1 MAKDTVVCKM
11 KAGYPLVSYPGAV
24 LVVIGSFFSFLSSLL
39 SLSVNEIVLN
49 QLTATLP
56 GLVSL
61 KIALLS

>member
-1 MAKDTVVCKM
+1 MTKDIVVCKM
-11 KAGYPLVSYPGAV
+11 KAGNPLVSYPEAV
-24 LVVIGSFFSFLSSLL
+24 FVVIGNFSFLSSLL

-61 KIALLS
+61 KTALLS

>member
-1 MAKDTVVCKM
+1 MCKM
-11 KAGYPLVSYPGAV
+11 KAGECLVSYPGAV
-24 LVVIGSFFSFLSSLL
+24 FVVIGNFFSFLSSLL
-39 SLSVNEIVLN
+39 SLSVNEIVLK